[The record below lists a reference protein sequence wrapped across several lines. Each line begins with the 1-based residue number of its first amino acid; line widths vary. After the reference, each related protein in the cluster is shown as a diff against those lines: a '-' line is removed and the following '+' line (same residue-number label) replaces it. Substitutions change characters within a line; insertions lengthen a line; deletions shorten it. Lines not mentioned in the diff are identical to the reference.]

1 MNFMQVVTLTINPAL
16 DKSTFV
22 EEIKPDHKLRCATP
36 VFEPG
41 GGGINVSRAI
51 KRMGGESLALYLA
64 GGATGNV
71 LSELLD
77 KEELTHTPIPS
88 IKWTRENFAVTE
100 KSTDRQYRFG
110 MPGSIIPEEEW
121 KYTLVKLEKI
131 RPLPEFIVASGSLPL
146 GVPDDFYARVATI
159 AKNMGAKLILD
170 TSGQALKKAAGI
182 GVYLLKPNAAE
193 LADMAGKKEMTPEER
208 EAFARQLV
216 REGMCQVMVVSL
228 GAKGALLVTKDE
240 VFRAEPPSIKPKSTV
255 GAGDSMVAG
264 MVYTLAQ
271 GWPLGDVLKYGV
283 AAGTA
288 TTMSPGSELCRKEDV
303 EQIYAW
309 LKEQE
314 KQTAQEKIN
323 L

>member
-1 MNFMQVVTLTINPAL
+1 MQVVTLTINPAL
-16 DKSTFV
+16 DKSTSV
-22 EEIKPDHKLRCATP
+22 DVIEPDHKLRCDAP

-64 GGATGNV
+64 GGATGNN
-71 LSELLD
+71 LSQLLD
-77 KEELTHTPIPS
+77 QEGLRHTPIPS

-100 KSTDRQYRFG
+100 RSTDRQFRFG

-121 KYTLVKLEKI
+121 KYTLMKLEKT
-131 RPLPEFIVASGSLPL
+131 RPAPEFIVASGSLPQ

-159 AKNMGAKLILD
+159 AKNMSAKLILD

-193 LADMAGKKEMTPEER
+193 LADMAGKADMSLEER
-208 EAFARQLV
+208 ETFARQLIH
-216 REGMCQVMVVSL
+216 EGMCEVMVVSL
-228 GAKGALLVTKDE
+228 GSKGAMLVTRDE
-240 VFRAEPPSIKPKSTV
+240 VFRAEPPKIKPKSTV

-264 MVYTLAQ
+264 IVFTLAQ

-288 TTMSPGSELCRKEDV
+288 TAMSPGSELCHKADV
-303 EQIYAW
+303 EQIYSW
-309 LKEQE
+309 LKEEE
-314 KQTAQEKIN
+314 KRTEQAKVN
-323 L
+323 V

>member
-1 MNFMQVVTLTINPAL
+1 MQVVTLTINPAL
-16 DKSTFV
+16 DKSTSV
-22 EEIKPDHKLRCATP
+22 DVIEPDHKLRCDAP

-41 GGGINVSRAI
+41 GGGINVSRAM

-64 GGATGNV
+64 GGATGNN
-71 LSELLD
+71 LSQLLD
-77 KEELTHTPIPS
+77 KEGLHHTPIPS

-100 KSTDRQYRFG
+100 RSTDRQFRFG

-121 KYTLVKLEKI
+121 KYTLMKLEKT
-131 RPLPEFIVASGSLPL
+131 RPAPEFIVASGSLPQ

-193 LADMAGKKEMTPEER
+193 LADMAGKPDMSLEER
-208 EAFARQLV
+208 ETFARQLIH
-216 REGMCQVMVVSL
+216 EGMCEVMVVSL
-228 GAKGALLVTKDE
+228 GAKGAMLVTRDE
-240 VFRAEPPSIKPKSTV
+240 VFRAEPPKIKPKSTV

-264 MVYTLAQ
+264 IVFTLAQ

-288 TTMSPGSELCRKEDV
+288 TTMSPGSELCHKADV
-303 EQIYAW
+303 EQIYSW
-309 LKEQE
+309 LKEEE
-314 KQTAQEKIN
+314 KRTEQAKVN
-323 L
+323 V

>member
-1 MNFMQVVTLTINPAL
+1 MQVVTLTINPAL

-22 EEIKPDHKLRCATP
+22 QEIKPEHKLRCDAP

-71 LSELLD
+71 LSDLLD
-77 KEELTHTPIPS
+77 KEELTHIPIPS

-100 KSTDRQYRFG
+100 RATDQQYRFG

-121 KYTLVKLEKI
+121 KYTLAKLEKI
-131 RPLPEFIVASGSLPL
+131 RPAPEFIVASGSLPQ

-159 AKNMGAKLILD
+159 AKKMGAKLILD
-170 TSGQALKKAAGI
+170 TSGEALKKAAGI

-193 LADMAGKKEMTPEER
+193 LADMAGKKDMTPEER

-216 REGMCQVMVVSL
+216 HDGLCEVMVVSL

-240 VFRAEPPSIKPKSTV
+240 VFRAEPPNIKPKSTV

-271 GWPLGDVLKYGV
+271 DWPLADVLKYGV

-288 TTMSPGSELCRKEDV
+288 TTMSPGSELCRKEDI

-309 LKEQE
+309 LQEQE
-314 KQTAQEKIN
+314 KLKASEKVN
-323 L
+323 V

>member
-1 MNFMQVVTLTINPAL
+1 MQIVTLTINPAL

-22 EEIKPDHKLRCATP
+22 EEIEPDHKLRCETP

-51 KRMGGESLALYLA
+51 KRMGGESLTLYLA

-71 LSELLD
+71 LSQLLD
-77 KEELTHTPIPS
+77 KEELTHIPIPS

-100 KSTDRQYRFG
+100 RSTDRQFRFG

-121 KYTLVKLEKI
+121 KYTLMKLEKI
-131 RPLPEFIVASGSLPL
+131 RPTPEFIVASGSLPQ

-159 AKNMGAKLILD
+159 AKDMGAKLILD
-170 TSGQALKKAAGI
+170 TSGEALKKAAGI
-182 GVYLLKPNAAE
+182 GVYLLKPNSAE
-193 LADMAGKKEMTPEER
+193 LADMAGKEDMTQEEE
-208 EAFARQLV
+208 EAFAQQLV
-216 REGMCQVMVVSL
+216 REGLCEVMVVSL
-228 GAKGALLVTKDE
+228 GAKGAMLVTKTD
-240 VFRAEPPSIKPKSTV
+240 VFRAEPPRIKPKSTV

-271 GWPLGDVLKYGV
+271 GWPLADVLKYGV

-288 TTMSPGSELCRKEDV
+288 TTMSPGSELCQQKDIE
-303 EQIYAW
+303 EIYSW

-314 KQTAQEKIN
+314 VIKVY
-323 L
+323 

>member
-1 MNFMQVVTLTINPAL
+1 MQVVTLTINPAL

-22 EEIKPDHKLRCATP
+22 EEIAPDHKLRCETP

-41 GGGINVSRAI
+41 GGGINVSRAM
-51 KRMGGESLALYLA
+51 KRMGGESLALYLS

-77 KEELTHTPIPS
+77 KERLTHIPIPS

-100 KSTDRQYRFG
+100 RSTDRQFRFG

-121 KYTLVKLEKI
+121 KYTLMKLEKI
-131 RPLPEFIVASGSLPL
+131 RPTPEFIVASGSLPL
-146 GVPDDFYARVATI
+146 GVPDDYYARVATI

-170 TSGQALKKAAGI
+170 TSGEALKKAAGI

-193 LADMAGKKEMTPEER
+193 LANMAGKEEMTLQEQ
-208 EAFARQLV
+208 EAFAQQLV
-216 REGMCQVMVVSL
+216 HEGLCEVMVVSL
-228 GAKGALLVTKDE
+228 GAKGALLVTKE
-240 VFRAEPPSIKPKSTV
+240 KVFRAEPPPIKPKSTV

-271 GWPLGDVLKYGV
+271 GWPLADVLKYGV
-283 AAGTA
+283 ASGTA
-288 TTMSPGSELCRKEDV
+288 TTMSPGSELCKKEDI
-303 EQIYAW
+303 EKIFSW
-309 LKEQE
+309 LQEQE
-314 KQTAQEKIN
+314 KLPQEN
-323 L
+323 VNV

>member
-1 MNFMQVVTLTINPAL
+1 MQVVTLTINPAL

-22 EEIKPDHKLRCATP
+22 DVIEPDHKLRCDAP

-64 GGATGNV
+64 GGATGHN
-71 LSELLD
+71 LSQLLD
-77 KEELTHTPIPS
+77 KEGLQHIPIPS

-100 KSTDRQYRFG
+100 RSTDRQFRFG

-121 KYTLVKLEKI
+121 KYTLMKLEKT
-131 RPLPEFIVASGSLPL
+131 RPAPEFIVASGSLPQ

-193 LADMAGKKEMTPEER
+193 LADMAGKEDLSPEER
-208 EAFARQLV
+208 EAFARQLIG
-216 REGMCQVMVVSL
+216 EGMCEVMVVSL
-228 GAKGALLVTKDE
+228 GSKGAMLVTRDE
-240 VFRAEPPSIKPKSTV
+240 VFRAEPPKIKPKSTV

-264 MVYTLAQ
+264 MVFTLAQ

-288 TTMSPGSELCRKEDV
+288 TTMSPGSELCHKADV
-303 EQIYAW
+303 EQIYSW
-309 LKEQE
+309 LKEEE
-314 KQTAQEKIN
+314 KRTEQVKVN
-323 L
+323 V

>member
-1 MNFMQVVTLTINPAL
+1 MQVVTLTINPAL
-16 DKSTFV
+16 DKSTSV
-22 EEIKPDHKLRCATP
+22 EEIKPDHKLRCEMP

-51 KRMGGESLALYLA
+51 KRMGGQSLALYLA

-77 KEELTHTPIPS
+77 KEELTHIPIPS

-100 KSTDRQYRFG
+100 RSTDRQFRFG

-131 RPLPEFIVASGSLPL
+131 RPAPEFIVASGSLPQ

-159 AKNMGAKLILD
+159 AKKMGAKLILD
-170 TSGQALKKAAGI
+170 TSGAALKKAAGI

-193 LADMAGKKEMTPEER
+193 LADMAGKKDMTPEER
-208 EAFARQLV
+208 DAFARQLV
-216 REGMCQVMVVSL
+216 LDGLCEVMVVSL

-240 VFRAEPPSIKPKSTV
+240 VFRAEPPSLKPKSTV

-288 TTMSPGSELCRKEDV
+288 TTMSPGSELCKKEDV

-314 KQTAQEKIN
+314 KRSTQEKIN
-323 L
+323 V

>member
-1 MNFMQVVTLTINPAL
+1 MQVVTLTINPAL

-22 EEIKPDHKLRCATP
+22 QEIKPENKLRCDAP

-51 KRMGGESLALYLA
+51 KKMGGESLALYLA

-77 KEELTHTPIPS
+77 KEGLSHTPIPS

-100 KSTDRQYRFG
+100 RATDRQYRFG

-121 KYTLVKLEKI
+121 KYALAKLEKI
-131 RPLPEFIVASGSLPL
+131 RPAPEFIVASGSLPQ

-170 TSGQALKKAAGI
+170 TSGEALKKAAGI
-182 GVYLLKPNAAE
+182 GVYLLKPNAVE
-193 LADMAGKKEMTPEER
+193 LADLAGKKEMTPEER
-208 EAFARQLV
+208 ETFARQLV
-216 REGMCQVMVVSL
+216 HDGLCEVMVVSL

-240 VFRAEPPSIKPKSTV
+240 VFRAEPPNIKPKSTV

-271 GWPLGDVLKYGV
+271 GWPLADVLKYGV

-288 TTMSPGSELCRKEDV
+288 TAMTPGSELCKKEDI
-303 EQIYAW
+303 EQIFAW
-309 LKEQE
+309 LQEQE
-314 KQTAQEKIN
+314 KRKTQEKIN
-323 L
+323 V

>member
-1 MNFMQVVTLTINPAL
+1 MQVVTLTINPAL
-16 DKSTFV
+16 DKSTSV
-22 EEIKPDHKLRCATP
+22 EVIEPDHKLRCDAP

-41 GGGINVSRAI
+41 GGGINVSRAM

-64 GGATGNV
+64 GGATGNE
-71 LSELLD
+71 LSQLLD
-77 KEELTHTPIPS
+77 KEGLTHTPIPS

-100 KSTDRQYRFG
+100 RSTDRQFRFG

-121 KYTLVKLEKI
+121 KYTLMKLEKI
-131 RPLPEFIVASGSLPL
+131 RPAPEFIVASGSLPQ

-170 TSGQALKKAAGI
+170 TSGEALKKAAGI

-193 LADMAGKKEMTPEER
+193 LADMAGKPDMTLEER
-208 EAFARQLV
+208 EAFARQLI
-216 REGMCQVMVVSL
+216 REGMCEVMVVSM
-228 GAKGALLVTKDE
+228 GAKGAMLVTKDA
-240 VFRAEPPSIKPKSTV
+240 VFRAEPPQIKPKSTV

-271 GWPLGDVLKYGV
+271 GWPLGDVLRYGV

-288 TTMSPGSELCRKEDV
+288 TSMTPGSELCHKEEV
-303 EQIYAW
+303 ERIYAW
-309 LKEQE
+309 LKEEE
-314 KQTAQEKIN
+314 KRTAAAKIN
-323 L
+323 V